1 MWWLLAVPAGAVAL
15 FACSKKKRETA
26 GKSKRSSKSGKSG
39 RSSRSRSHRS
49 HRSGKSKKGR
59 SRGSRSSRHSSKRG
73 SRRKSKRG
81 RSKSS
86 RSKSRSKSRSRR
98 ESKSSRSKRS
108 RSKSS
113 KSKSKR
119 GSKSSRSGRGPP
131 PDCSLPAK
139 PTELRVEPTELSYKA
154 IGGLKGVN
162 VINDTQDRKF
172 FKVKCSDNMLY
183 RVNPVFGSVEP
194 GRSAR
199 IDILRQNGGAKIDK
213 IVLVTTKA
221 EEGEVPCREVFNQ
234 ARETEMMMW
243 FYYAGYLTIFLSTFT
258 VILQLAYMPL
268 VVKRVENSRDKVLQ
282 SIRGFKILERDIAG
296 LMKDSER
303 QKREVVC
310 APARRGPPGP
320 PGKDGPA
327 GTDGPI
333 GKRGIDARD
342 ILAEQEEKCV
352 ICPAGKMGPEGPPGE
367 RGSPGEK
374 GHKGPP
380 GIPAV
385 DGIDGDIGPEGDI
398 GPPGFPGNPG
408 GRGAAGRPAQGGVG
422 KPGPKGA
429 DGPVGRAGAQGPR
442 GKRNYIYGPLGPTG
456 QPGPNGLDGING
468 NVGDRGP
475 KGPPGEKGAD
485 AKFCPCPLE
494 LHIISEQKK
503 KYSPKN
509 EPMMQHGTSL
519 LAKPSS
525 HLKSVEV
532 SNRDDDVLEVRG
544 ISSSPELGKS
554 QSEAVRILPARPPNF
569 AAGPPARQ
577 EIRPPGE
584 RSRSSLPGNAPPGTI
599 IGTKVNRF
607 AVTDDPS
614 STTTHKTSPTTTST
628 TTLPPPLETTI
639 NEESQEE
646 KADVPP
652 PFGSHQPPVVEL
664 DEMED
669 EYEETT
675 VPTTTRR
682 RFIYVTKKPRLYF

>member
-1 MWWLLAVPAGAVAL
+1 MWITSLKTCAFRREKRPGNRDDPVNPESRDAPAGPDRTALIVVVRARKEDQEVAGQVDIVAKGEVDVKASEEDL
-15 FACSKKKRETA
+15 
-26 GKSKRSSKSGKSG
+26 
-39 RSSRSRSHRS
+39 SHREA
-49 HRSGKSKKGR
+49 RVGARAEVGGKARVRGASVADRRALSQRVKEGR
-59 SRGSRSSRHSSKRG
+59 NRAEVAEYVDSLFIRALIIIV
-73 SRRKSKRG
+73 
-81 RSKSS
+81 
-86 RSKSRSKSRSRR
+86 
-98 ESKSSRSKRS
+98 E
-108 RSKSS
+108 
-113 KSKSKR
+113 
-119 GSKSSRSGRGPP
+119 GPP

-525 HLKSVEV
+525 HLKSMEV

-544 ISSSPELGKS
+544 ISSSPELGIS
-554 QSEAVRILPARPPNF
+554 QSEAVRILPARLPNTF

-614 STTTHKTSPTTTST
+614 STTTR
-628 TTLPPPLETTI
+628 I
-639 NEESQEE
+639 
-646 KADVPP
+646 DVPP